1 MVIMW
6 NKISLR
12 LKIAVITAVALFM
25 VTVCITW
32 FANYNVLRNVITPL
46 ENIDEE
52 RFQFDIT
59 FRIDFDEHT
68 EELGQILYAEDGIL
82 AMQLQVSQYDFR
94 NYSIVAAIII
104 SLIGTIGAYVIS
116 GQALKP
122 IKSLAVK
129 MEDIDA
135 NNLTAQIEP
144 PQAND
149 EISRLTHSFNNML
162 GKLDRTFENQK
173 LFAQNAAHELKT
185 PLTSIR
191 ANIEV
196 LRIDDEPTASD
207 YKAVVD
213 IVSDSTERL
222 IAIVEGL
229 LHLNSTIDESVWQ
242 TFDGMAV
249 FEKIIEELKEDIIQK
264 GLTVAVSGD
273 CRIKG
278 DRTLLER
285 AFSNLVHNAV
295 RYNVDNGA
303 VNINLADGSIV
314 IEDSGVGIPAE
325 DLEHIFEPFYV
336 VDKSRTKRLGG
347 HGLGMAIAKNIFDN
361 HNIDIQVS
369 SEQGQGTIIKVM
381 TAMNDSSEKNGA

>member
-1 MVIMW
+1 MW

-12 LKIAVITAVALFM
+12 LKITIITAAALFLI
-25 VTVCITW
+25 TVCITW

-46 ENIDEE
+46 ENIDNE
-52 RFQFDIT
+52 RVEFDVT
-59 FRIDFDEHT
+59 FRIDIDEHT
-68 EELGQILYAEDGIL
+68 EELGQILYAQDGIL

-94 NYSIVAAIII
+94 YYSIVAAVLI

-116 GQALKP
+116 GQALKS
-122 IKSLAVK
+122 IKSLAGK

-135 NNLTAQIEP
+135 NNLTAQIELP
-144 PQAND
+144 HAHD
-149 EISRLTHSFNNML
+149 EVSRLTNSFNNML
-162 GKLDRTFENQK
+162 GKLDRAFESQK

-196 LRIDDEPTASD
+196 LRIDDEPTVND
-207 YKAVVD
+207 YKTVVD

-222 IAIVEGL
+222 IGIVEGL
-229 LHLNSTIDESVWQ
+229 LHLNGKTDESGWQ
-242 TFDGMAV
+242 TFDGREV
-249 FEKIIEELKEDIIQK
+249 FEKIADELKEDIVRK
-264 GLTVAVSGD
+264 GLSVAVLGD

-295 RYNVDNGA
+295 RYNVDNGTIK
-303 VNINLADGSIV
+303 INLADGGIT

-325 DLEHIFEPFYV
+325 DLGHIFEPFYV
-336 VDKSRTKRLGG
+336 VDKSRTKSLGG

-361 HNIDIQVS
+361 HNMDIQIS
-369 SEQGQGTIIKVM
+369 SKQGQGTKVILIK
-381 TAMNDSSEKNGA
+381 EGYF

>member
-1 MVIMW
+1 MW
-6 NKISLR
+6 SKISLR
-12 LKIAVITAVALFM
+12 LKITIITAVALFL

-46 ENIDEE
+46 ENIDDE
-52 RFQFDIT
+52 RFEFDIT

-68 EELGQILYAEDGIL
+68 EELGQILYAQDGML

-94 NYSIVAAIII
+94 NYSIVAAVII

-122 IKSLAVK
+122 IKSLAGK

-162 GKLDRTFENQK
+162 GKLNRTFENQK

-185 PLTSIR
+185 PLASIR

-207 YKAVVD
+207 YKVVVD

-229 LHLNSTIDESVWQ
+229 LHLNSKIDESDWQ
-242 TFDGMAV
+242 IFYSKAF
-249 FEKIIEELKEDIIQK
+249 FEKIIDELKEDIIQK
-264 GLTVAVSGD
+264 GLIVTVSGD
-273 CRIKG
+273 CHIKG
-278 DRTLLER
+278 DKALLER

-295 RYNVDNGA
+295 RYNVDNGT
-303 VNINLADGSIV
+303 VSINLTDGSIV

-336 VDKSRTKRLGG
+336 VDKSRTKSLGG
-347 HGLGMAIAKNIFDN
+347 HGLGMAIAKNIFDS
-361 HNIDIQVS
+361 HSMEIQIQ
-369 SEQGQGTIIKVM
+369 SELEKGTVINVLSAKNKSMEKII
-381 TAMNDSSEKNGA
+381 